1 MDFSGAYAERRVD
14 TGGWA
19 RGRRKGDSYPCS
31 MGGCAWIEIVLGV
44 GPVASEGGFGSVP
57 CQVEKAR
64 NPGRTCLRDVQLH
77 HTRHSYV
84 SYSCRTAVCVVQCAS
99 AAGKLIHAH
108 AYPSLPSS
116 AHFYGISQ
124 KIPNHAEDR
133 ALNLHFGSP
142 NPPSRKQKS
151 AADHTHD
158 AEVLTSHSSM

>member
-1 MDFSGAYAERRVD
+1 MQSDELTLA
-14 TGGWA
+14 GGHVED
-19 RGRRKGDSYPCS
+19 GR
-31 MGGCAWIEIVLGV
+31 EIVILVRWAVALGSRLFLLLV
-44 GPVASEGGFGSVP
+44 QS
-57 CQVEKAR
+57 QVEKAR
-64 NPGRTCLRDVQLH
+64 NPGRRCLRDVQLH

-133 ALNLHFGSP
+133 ALNLHFSSP